1 MEVKHE
7 PTSGISAEVNSNAK
21 MPKDRLRQGG
31 GVKGEL
37 GAYSMVIPSVARML
51 GCRAWE
57 GVTTER
63 DMITTVRRV

>member
-21 MPKDRLRQGG
+21 MPKDRLPKGG

-37 GAYSMVIPSVARML
+37 GESIVIPSVARML